1 MVIVPFARMREVMK
15 RQCVLVLAMMALCSC
30 IAQGVIP
37 KSGIFDTDGPSG
49 LSFDS
54 VPWVS
59 SNPYA
64 YTYLWPFATDDLYTE
79 SGSQYNLA
87 QVTFSAGSFT
97 ITDYGEKSGDLG
109 VRAGNYTSDAQA
121 FRACVLTLDFIDS
134 DGFDIYLPEFTV
146 ETNENI
152 FFWVTEGGATYYA
165 NSLKTVGYPDITAAI
180 AMAAGDEY
188 LARVPEP
195 ATLLLLGLGGLML
208 LRKRKTRH

>member
-1 MVIVPFARMREVMK
+1 MT
-15 RQCVLVLAMMALCSC
+15 RQCVIILVMMTLCGSF
-30 IAQGVIP
+30 AQGTIP
-37 KSGIFDTDGPSG
+37 KNGIFDIDGPTG

-64 YTYLWPFATDDLYTE
+64 STYLWPYATNDLYTE

-87 QVTFSAGSFT
+87 QARLSGGSFT
-97 ITDYGEKSGDLG
+97 ITDYGEKNSDLG
-109 VRAGNYTSDAQA
+109 VRIGNYTGGIQT
-121 FRACVLTLDFIDS
+121 FKACILTLDFISSDS
-134 DGFDIYLPEFTV
+134 FNIYLPEFTF

-152 FFWVTEGGATYYA
+152 FFWVAESGATYYA
-165 NSLKTVGYPDITAAI
+165 NSLKGAGYPDITAAI

-195 ATLLLLGLGGLML
+195 ATLLFLGLGGLA
-208 LRKRKTRH
+208 LRKFSRGVRRAH